1 MVARQ
6 ALWQLLYRITGEKTG
21 LNPVSSLDEERIEA
35 ILVEIKAAAVE
46 LGKSG
51 SGGAVYDG

>member
-1 MVARQ
+1 
-6 ALWQLLYRITGEKTG
+6 LYRITGEKTG

-35 ILVEIKAAAVE
+35 ILGEIKAAAVE

-51 SGGAVYDG
+51 SGGAVDDG